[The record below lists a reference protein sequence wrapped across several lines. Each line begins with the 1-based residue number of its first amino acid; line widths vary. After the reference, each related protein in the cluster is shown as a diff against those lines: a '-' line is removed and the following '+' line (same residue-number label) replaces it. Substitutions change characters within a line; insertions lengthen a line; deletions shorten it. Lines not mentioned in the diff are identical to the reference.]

1 MATEAAA
8 ALYEKLRTAVL
19 SGEAATAPGLGILR
33 RQGLAAWMRALGHEP
48 PAAVACRDPEPTAL
62 PKPNLLPPASDITR
76 LIAGIL
82 VSLAMEPMHA

>member
-1 MATEAAA
+1 MSAPAATV
-8 ALYEKLRTAVL
+8 YEKLRTAVL
-19 SGEAATAPGLGILR
+19 SGQPTATPGLGILR

-48 PAAVACRDPEPTAL
+48 HVVDGGL
-62 PKPNLLPPASDITR
+62 DPKPTRCTKPDPSPPPSDVAR